1 MAGNSPEEEV
11 CTMAWDGCA
20 RDECVYRKSQRKN
33 NTVGRKGLN
42 KNKGM
47 LAASQ
52 LKKLQTEREAG
63 GRWRCLGKQSPNVLC
78 ESTPDLQSGVPIQS
92 LCFCPHYVLGDFG

>member
-1 MAGNSPEEEV
+1 
-11 CTMAWDGCA
+11 MAWDGCA

-63 GRWRCLGKQSPNVLC
+63 GRWHCLGKQSPNVLC